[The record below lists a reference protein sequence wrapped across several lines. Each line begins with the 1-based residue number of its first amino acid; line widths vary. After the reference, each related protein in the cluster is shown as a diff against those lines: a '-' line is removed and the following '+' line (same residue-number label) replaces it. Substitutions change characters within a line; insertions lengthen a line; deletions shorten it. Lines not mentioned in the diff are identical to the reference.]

1 MNPILTKLVEIFDA
15 QKSDNGRGA
24 VLDFE
29 TRSGFNRQVISYWRR
44 RKNGGNID
52 TVCAVANT
60 LGYRLVL
67 EKIEE
72 GEAA

>member
-1 MNPILTKLVEIFDA
+1 MNPILVELVEIFDA
-15 QKSDNGRGA
+15 NKAGGGRGA
-24 VLDFE
+24 VSDFE

-60 LGYRLVL
+60 MGYRLVL
-67 EKIEE
+67 EKIEP
-72 GEAA
+72 GEKS